1 MHFFFKLMYC
11 WYLSDKYVDI
21 LPKIQKDP
29 KKLCAFYEIA
39 LSYPEAE
46 INNSKVRVKLGCKV
60 NIYKRIAGKHGTFFL
75 CSSSHID
82 LSEVS
87 NNLPDL

>member
-29 KKLCAFYEIA
+29 KKLCAFYKIT

-46 INNSKVRVKLGCKV
+46 INNSKVRVKLGGKV
-60 NIYKRIAGKHGTFFL
+60 NI
-75 CSSSHID
+75 
-82 LSEVS
+82 
-87 NNLPDL
+87 